1 MSIISLSTYVDMSGA
16 ATPSSGIIMGLDI
29 SDGKLKQKGTS
40 GVVTEIGSGA
50 GSGSAGTSGSSG
62 TRGSSGTSGIAGLTG
77 SAGPSGLDGGNSLRW
92 IYGDQNTSG
101 EFELASP
108 DFTQANNQ
116 ISINYSSQTGNA
128 VSWLT
133 ALSDYDT
140 SFHGAVYMKISELTD
155 PNIYGIFQITGNSDQ
170 STYWRYNAN
179 MISSNGT
186 PTGGFEYSISW
197 VIMGGNSGSSG
208 TSGSSGSSGTRGSS
222 GTSGSSGSSG
232 TSGSAGTSGSSGSS
246 GVSGGVIIVNS
257 PITSPVG
264 FTLNPLPTPS
274 LEFEYWPVD
283 TTSSSIS
290 FTLGSVTSLADGKTI
305 IIKDEAGSAGANG
318 ITINAHP
325 SETID
330 GLSSKSIDSAYGS
343 LTLIKNGGGSWF
355 VVSKIV

>member
-62 TRGSSGTSGIAGLTG
+62 TRGSSGTSGVAGLTG
-77 SAGPSGLDGGNSLRW
+77 PSGADGGNSLKW
-92 IYGDQNTSG
+92 IYGDKDTTG
-101 EFELASP
+101 EFELTTA
-108 DFTQANNQ
+108 DFTQTNNYVL
-116 ISINYSSQTGNA
+116 INYSSQIGD
-128 VSWLT
+128 VSSWLT
-133 ALSDYDT
+133 ALGDYAT
-140 SFHGAVYMKISELTD
+140 LFSGAVYMKISELVD
-155 PNIYGIFQITGNSDQ
+155 PNIYGIYQVTAGSDQ
-170 STYWRYNAN
+170 TTHWRYEVTKV
-179 MISSNGT
+179 SSNGT
-186 PTGGFEYSISW
+186 PTNSLEYSISW